1 MMISSVAL
9 FAGSVPR
16 VEHAPR
22 AGVRVAE
29 STPPPSR
36 DDAAPAPASHIPA
49 PLADAD
55 TFLAAQEDKQ
65 RKDGGG
71 QSQEQDGQT
80 TTQGL
85 TQEEQQEVSELKSR
99 DQEVRRHERAHAA
112 AAGPYGGLPTFE
124 FQRGPDGRLY
134 AVNGEVKIDVSPE
147 RDPAATIAKMEIVIR
162 AAQAPANPSAQDR
175 AVASQAKQMLQRA
188 QAELQAEK
196 RDEKDGSSRR
206 DTANPAL
213 ADFAQ
218 AQNAYTRT
226 ADVLSA
232 PLGQGTAQPSLDLA
246 A

>member
-1 MMISSVAL
+1 M
-9 FAGSVPR
+9 
-16 VEHAPR
+16 
-22 AGVRVAE
+22 RVAE

-36 DDAAPAPASHIPA
+36 DDAAPAPASHISQ

-71 QSQEQDGQT
+71 QGQEQDDQANA
-80 TTQGL
+80 QSL
-85 TQEEQQEVSELKSR
+85 TQEEQQVVSELKTR

-124 FQRGPDGRLY
+124 FERGPDGRQY
-134 AVNGEVKIDVSPE
+134 AVSGEVKIDVSPE

-175 AVASQAKQMLQRA
+175 AVANQAKQMLQQA
-188 QAELQAEK
+188 EAELQAEK
-196 RDEKDGSSRR
+196 RDEKEGSSRR
-206 DTANPAL
+206 DAANPAL
-213 ADFAQ
+213 AEFTQ
-218 AQNAYTRT
+218 AQDAYIRT

-232 PLGQGTAQPSLDLA
+232 LLGPGTSKPSLDLA